1 LEGGCY
7 AVVEMRTEKQKAASR
22 ANGRK
27 SRGPVSAMGKDRIR
41 SNALKHGLTAKLTVW
56 PNESPRQFQALLV
69 AMLDRFAPKDD
80 LEFLCVEEMA
90 MAKWRQRRSV
100 CMETEAGRK
109 YLREMTQQ
117 SGPHA
122 GAGPLEAF
130 AAGVERRQLLTLLRQ
145 QEAAYHRTYQRA
157 YRHLL
162 SLRNDLPA
170 FDMPAW
176 EGQGFDEPG
185 PETLDSEEG
194 TR

>member
-1 LEGGCY
+1 LGSGCY
-7 AVVEMRTEKQKAASR
+7 AVVEMRSEKQIAASR
-22 ANGRK
+22 ENGRK
-27 SRGPVSAMGKDRIR
+27 SRGPVGVQGKDRIR

-69 AMLDRFAPKDD
+69 TMLDRFAPKDD

-100 CMETEAGRK
+100 HMETEAGRK

-117 SGPHA
+117 T
-122 GAGPLEAF
+122 GARPLEAF
-130 AAGVERRQLLTLLRQ
+130 AAGQERRQLLTLLRQ

-162 SLRNDLPA
+162 SLRNELPESPGA
-170 FDMPAW
+170 EH
-176 EGQGFDEPG
+176 EGAGAGIDERG
-185 PETLDSEEG
+185 QEKLKPEG
-194 TR
+194 AR

>member
-1 LEGGCY
+1 
-7 AVVEMRTEKQKAASR
+7 MAASR

-56 PNESPRQFQALLV
+56 PNESSKQFQALLV

-100 CMETEAGRK
+100 GMETEAGRK
-109 YLREMTQQ
+109 YLREMTPQ
-117 SGPHA
+117 A
-122 GAGPLEAF
+122 GAPLEAF
-130 AAGVERRQLLTLLRQ
+130 AAGHERRPLLTLLRQ
-145 QEAAYHRTYQRA
+145 QEAAYPRTYQRA

-162 SLRNDLPA
+162 SLRNELPELDA
-170 FDMPAW
+170 A
-176 EGQGFDEPG
+176 EGEMAGLELGDAGEVH
-185 PETLDSEEG
+185 
-194 TR
+194 R

>member
-1 LEGGCY
+1 
-7 AVVEMRTEKQKAASR
+7 MRSEKQMAASR

-27 SRGPVSAMGKDRIR
+27 SRGPVSAAGKDRIR

-56 PNESPRQFQALLV
+56 PNESSKQFQALLV

-100 CMETEAGRK
+100 GMETEAGRK
-109 YLREMTQQ
+109 YLREIAPT
-117 SGPHA
+117 A
-122 GAGPLEAF
+122 GTGPLEAF
-130 AAGVERRQLLTLLRQ
+130 AAGHERRQLLTLLRQ

-162 SLRNDLPA
+162 SLRNELPGLDA
-170 FDMPAW
+170 A
-176 EGQGFDEPG
+176 EGEMAGLELGDAGEVH
-185 PETLDSEEG
+185 
-194 TR
+194 R